1 MDIKTTTNDG
11 AITVAPT
18 GHLNTA
24 TAPELEEALQALDPA
39 GSELVIDLTTV
50 DYVSSAGLRVILGAK
65 KRADAAGGTFAVANL
80 CDDVR
85 EVFEITGLADVVEV
99 R

>member
-1 MDIKTTTNDG
+1 MDIATTVDG
-11 AITVAPT
+11 GTAVVAPS

-24 TAPELEEALQALDPA
+24 TAPELESALRALSPEP
-39 GSELVIDLTTV
+39 SELVVELADV
-50 DYVSSAGLRVILGAK
+50 DYVSSAGLRVLLAAK
-65 KRADAAGGTFAVANL
+65 KRMDAAGGVFAVANP

-85 EVFEITGLADVVEV
+85 EVFEITGLADVLEI

>member
-1 MDIKTTTNDG
+1 MDITKTAGDG
-11 AITVAPT
+11 VVTVAPA

-24 TAPELEEALQALDPA
+24 TAPELEAALQALDPMP
-39 GSELVIDLTTV
+39 SELVVDLAAV
-50 DYVSSAGLRVILGAK
+50 DYVSSAGLRVLLGAK
-65 KRADAAGGTFAVANL
+65 KRMDAADGVFAVANP

-85 EVFEITGLADVVEV
+85 EVFEITGLADVLEI

>member
-1 MDIKTTTNDG
+1 MDITQSAESG
-11 AITVAPT
+11 IVTVAPA

-24 TAPELEEALQALDPA
+24 TAPELEAALRALDPLPA
-39 GSELVIDLTTV
+39 ELVIDLASV
-50 DYVSSAGLRVILGAK
+50 DYVSSAGLRVLLGAK
-65 KRADAAGGTFAVANL
+65 KRMDAAGGAFAVSGP

-85 EVFEITGLADVVEV
+85 EVFDITGLADVLEI

>member
-1 MDIKTTTNDG
+1 MNITQSSENG
-11 AITVAPT
+11 VVTVAPA

-24 TAPELEEALQALDPA
+24 TAPELEAALQALDPMPP
-39 GSELVIDLTTV
+39 ELIVDLADV
-50 DYVSSAGLRVILGAK
+50 DYVSSAGLRVLLGAK
-65 KRADAAGGTFAVANL
+65 KRMDAATGAFAVANP

-85 EVFEITGLADVVEV
+85 EVFDITGLADVLEI

>member
-1 MDIKTTTNDG
+1 MDITQTAGDG
-11 AITVAPT
+11 VATVAPS

-24 TAPELEEALQALDPA
+24 TAPELEAALQALDPMPA
-39 GSELVIDLTTV
+39 ELVIDLSAV
-50 DYVSSAGLRVILGAK
+50 DYVSSAGLRVLLGAK
-65 KRADAAGGTFAVANL
+65 KRMDAAGGTFAVARP

-85 EVFEITGLADVVEV
+85 EVFDITGLADVLEI